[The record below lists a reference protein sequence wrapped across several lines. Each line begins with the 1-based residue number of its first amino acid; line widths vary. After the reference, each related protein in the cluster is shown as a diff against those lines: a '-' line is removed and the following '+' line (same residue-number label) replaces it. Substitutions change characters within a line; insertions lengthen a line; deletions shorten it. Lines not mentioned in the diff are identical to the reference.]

1 MNVSLTSSVC
11 KHLMPTSADRCRG
24 GAQDVTPFDAA
35 LLHPEGVE
43 LRLGGMKLFLCFLV

>member
-1 MNVSLTSSVC
+1 
-11 KHLMPTSADRCRG
+11 MPTSADRCRG

-43 LRLGGMKLFLCFLV
+43 LRLGGIKLFLCFLV